1 MSQVEALL
9 KHKLA
14 ANPVEA
20 VRMLN
25 ESGLPANASPEQIL
39 AHFQK

>member
-14 ANPVEA
+14 GSPVEA

-25 ESGLPANASPEQIL
+25 ESGLPASCSPEQIL